1 MIRLALSD
9 LRGHR
14 LRTILSVVAVTLG
27 VALVTGALTLTN
39 TMTRAADSLSTAA
52 YGGVGAAVTAKTD
65 GRSRR
70 RDGRHTP
77 DAVADGARA
86 RRSRPAGRDRGRRGP
101 VRVEDRR

>member
-52 YGGVGAAVTAKTD
+52 YGGVGASVTAKTTVDPED
-65 GRSRR
+65 G
-70 RDGRHTP
+70 T
-77 DAVADGARA
+77 VATRPTLSQAALARVA
-86 RRSRPAGRDRGRRGP
+86 QDPQVATAAGE
-101 VRVEDRR
+101 VQSESK